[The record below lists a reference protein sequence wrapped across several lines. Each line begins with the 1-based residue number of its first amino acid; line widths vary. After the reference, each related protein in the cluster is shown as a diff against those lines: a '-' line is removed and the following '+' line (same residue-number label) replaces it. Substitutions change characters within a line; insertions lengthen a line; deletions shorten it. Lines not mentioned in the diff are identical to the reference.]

1 MTSPLRFEADMSMIE
16 GEKLSPI
23 KIPPSRLSTNTK
35 SPDILAKHPH
45 GLSAKQDARRN
56 TVHNETPKGLTATPL
71 TKKAEPLYS
80 VNKRIPLTSP
90 RATNQ
95 PNLDSLKKSKTK
107 LDARLYE
114 LKSSSHHSS
123 PSNKENLYN
132 SGKNK
137 QASQLSSEVNS
148 SVSHK
153 SPFESS
159 PSKIDTPIK
168 QINSSFA
175 KNVKSS
181 PPKSSPSKT
190 DKRSIEDD
198 SVIENSRKIA
208 KVITNANE
216 SEVSHHKSDDEHLI
230 QIDQVF
236 NKEDLVGRFSSG
248 GSPAKLHEPTVIDE
262 DSDGDIYN
270 NEANTSHTMT
280 SKMRGNESTQLSR
293 IIKITDEIDYVT
305 PQRYTEPVAKSPE
318 INQQHR
324 IKENIPNNTESKETI
339 SPLKNHRLSL
349 NSEQKENNVSPNK
362 MEDENSDGEFNELED
377 EPTINFLSSPNSK
390 PVFSLDHIKK
400 VQDDHFKEVA
410 NLEEVINNKNQE
422 ILKFS
427 EELSATNNKFL
438 IYDQKIKEL
447 KQDKKK
453 LTANE
458 NLLLIQ
464 LKHNERELA
473 SMTKALR
480 IKENVVTQLE
490 SRLSKSKSKF
500 ESTANE
506 LESVI
511 EENNSLREQAK
522 KLEKSVED
530 KSISQKEYESQIMS
544 LNDEIKAKNTEISS
558 LTDANIDYNIKVENL
573 LSEKE
578 ELLTETGRLGRE
590 NNGLEE
596 INSKQQELLEELDK
610 LENLAK
616 DKITTLENTLD
627 AKTQEIKQAVTEKS
641 ELLTKIDNLTEES
654 KSLGRELQQSKDDI
668 EELTNKLND
677 YNNARSGLDNKVNS
691 LQEDLNK
698 SNEANE
704 SLQNKVNGLLEEI
717 EKLNQ
722 HVNDSETQM
731 DLLKSINTEKDEII
745 SGDTKK
751 MGELV
756 QKVNKQK
763 QVIADYE
770 KDYSKALE
778 DIKSLQSKGEN
789 TSLNEEIED
798 LKKQVS
804 QGQAKTNARIQE
816 VAEQLYFEY
825 SKKHELKVNQVRASF
840 KKQID
845 NLHFEKKSQSR
856 DIDSLQKKL
865 EIVNME
871 KNQLLRLIDEY
882 QSGSDHNPK
891 KKLSPK
897 KSGIKK
903 PLRY

>member
-23 KIPPSRLSTNTK
+23 KIPQSRLSTTTK

-45 GLSAKQDARRN
+45 GLRAKHDARRN
-56 TVHNETPKGLTATPL
+56 TVHNETPKGMTATPL
-71 TKKAEPLYS
+71 AKKAEPLYS
-80 VNKRIPLTSP
+80 VNKRAPLTSP
-90 RATNQ
+90 RAANQ

-114 LKSSSHHSS
+114 LKSSSRNGS

-132 SGKNK
+132 SDKNM
-137 QASQLSSEVNS
+137 QASQLSSEINS
-148 SVSHK
+148 SISHQ

-168 QINSSFA
+168 QTNSSLA
-175 KNVKSS
+175 KNVQSS
-181 PPKSSPSKT
+181 PPKISPSKT

-198 SVIENSRKIA
+198 STIENSRKIA

-216 SEVSHHKSDDEHLI
+216 SEISHHKSDDEHLV

-236 NKEDLVGRFSSG
+236 NKEDLVGRLSSG
-248 GSPAKLHEPTVIDE
+248 ASPAKLQEPPVIDE

-270 NEANTSHTMT
+270 NEVNTSHTT
-280 SKMRGNESTQLSR
+280 LSKFRGNESTQLSR

-318 INQQHR
+318 TNQQHR
-324 IKENIPNNTESKETI
+324 IKENIPDNTGSKETI

-349 NSEQKENNVSPNK
+349 NNEENETHASPSK
-362 MEDENSDGEFNELED
+362 IDNSDLEFNELED
-377 EPTINFLSSPNSK
+377 EPTINFLLSPNSK

-410 NLEEVINNKNQE
+410 SLEEIINNKNQE

-453 LTANE
+453 LAANE

-480 IKENVVTQLE
+480 IKENTVVQLE
-490 SRLSKSKSKF
+490 SKLSKSKSTY
-500 ESTANE
+500 ESAARD
-506 LESVI
+506 LESAI
-511 EENNSLREQAK
+511 EESKSLREHIK

-530 KSISQKEYESQIMS
+530 KSISQKEYEAQIKT
-544 LNDEIKAKNTEISS
+544 LDNEIKAKNTEISS

-578 ELLTETGRLGRE
+578 ELLNETGRLGRE

-616 DKITTLENTLD
+616 DKITNLETTLD
-627 AKTQEIKQAVTEKS
+627 AKTQEIKQVMTEKD
-641 ELLTKIDNLTEES
+641 ELLTKLDHLTEES
-654 KSLGRELQQSKDDI
+654 KILERQLKQSKTEI
-668 EELTNKLND
+668 EELTKKLNNYD
-677 YNNARSGLDNKVNS
+677 DDRNVLDEKINGLHKE
-691 LQEDLNK
+691 LKK

-704 SLQNKVNGLLEEI
+704 ALQNRVNELVEEV

-722 HVNDSETQM
+722 NVSESETQV

-763 QVIADYE
+763 QIIADYE
-770 KDYSKALE
+770 KDYSKAME
-778 DIKSLQSKGEN
+778 DIKSLQSKGKN
-789 TSLNEEIED
+789 SSLNEEIED

-804 QGQAKTNARIQE
+804 EGQAKTNARIQE

-845 NLHFEKKSQSR
+845 NLHFEKKSQAR

-882 QSGSDHNPK
+882 QSGSEPNPK

>member
-23 KIPPSRLSTNTK
+23 KIPHSRLSTTTK

-45 GLSAKQDARRN
+45 GLSAKHDARRN

-80 VNKRIPLTSP
+80 VNKRAPLTSP
-90 RATNQ
+90 RAANQ

-114 LKSSSHHSS
+114 LKSSSRHGS

-132 SGKNK
+132 SGRNI

-148 SVSHK
+148 SISHK

-168 QINSSFA
+168 QINSSLA
-175 KNVKSS
+175 KDVESS

-190 DKRSIEDD
+190 DKRSIED
-198 SVIENSRKIA
+198 STIENSRKIA

-216 SEVSHHKSDDEHLI
+216 SEISHHNSDDEHLV

-248 GSPAKLHEPTVIDE
+248 ASPAKLQEPTVIDE

-270 NEANTSHTMT
+270 NEVNTSHTT
-280 SKMRGNESTQLSR
+280 LSKFRGNESTQLSR
-293 IIKITDEIDYVT
+293 IIKITDEVDYVT
-305 PQRYTEPVAKSPE
+305 PQRYTEPIAKSPE
-318 INQQHR
+318 TNQQHR
-324 IKENIPNNTESKETI
+324 IQENIPDNNGLKEAI
-339 SPLKNHRLSL
+339 SPLKNHRLSV
-349 NSEQKENNVSPNK
+349 NNEQNEDHASPNK
-362 MEDENSDGEFNELED
+362 IEDENSDLEFNELED
-377 EPTINFLSSPNSK
+377 EPTINFLLSPNSK

-400 VQDDHFKEVA
+400 VQDDHFKEVV

-422 ILKFS
+422 ILRFS

-453 LTANE
+453 LAANE

-480 IKENVVTQLE
+480 IKENNVTQLE
-490 SRLSKSKSKF
+490 SRLSKSKSKC
-500 ESTANE
+500 ESIAKN

-511 EENNSLREQAK
+511 QEGESLREHIK

-530 KSISQKEYESQIMS
+530 KSISQKEYETQIKT
-544 LNDEIKAKNTEISS
+544 LDDEIKAKNSEISS

-578 ELLTETGRLGRE
+578 ELLNETERLGRE

-616 DKITTLENTLD
+616 DKITNLESTLD
-627 AKTQEIKQAVTEKS
+627 AKVREIKLVMTEKD
-641 ELLTKIDNLTEES
+641 ELLTKLDRITEET
-654 KSLGRELQQSKDDI
+654 KILERELQQSKTEI
-668 EELTNKLND
+668 EDLTNKLNN
-677 YNNARSGLDNKVNS
+677 YNDARNELNDNINGLQK
-691 LQEDLNK
+691 DLDK
-698 SNEANE
+698 SNEANKA
-704 SLQNKVNGLLEEI
+704 LQNRVNELIQEI

-722 HVNDSETQM
+722 NVSESETQV

-763 QVIADYE
+763 QIIADYE

-778 DIKSLQSKGEN
+778 DIKSLQSESKDS
-789 TSLNEEIED
+789 SLNEQVED

-804 QGQAKTNARIQE
+804 EGQAKTNARIQE

-845 NLHFEKKSQSR
+845 NLHFEKKSQAR

-882 QSGSDHNPK
+882 QSGSDPSSK